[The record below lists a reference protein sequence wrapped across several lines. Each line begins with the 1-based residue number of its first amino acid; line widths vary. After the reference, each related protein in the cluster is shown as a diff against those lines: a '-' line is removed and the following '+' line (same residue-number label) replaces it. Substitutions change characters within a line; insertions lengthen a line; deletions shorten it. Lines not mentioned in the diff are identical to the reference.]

1 MATKNPPRAGRY
13 SLAHVAYACAF
24 PRRPCD
30 IGGGSGP
37 GSPDMHTFRYTVAG
51 QRRPLTGFPC

>member
-13 SLAHVAYACAF
+13 VWRVCLMPAPFLEGRATLAGAVDLAH
-24 PRRPCD
+24 R
-30 IGGGSGP
+30 I
-37 GSPDMHTFRYTVAG
+37 HTFRYTVAG